1 MAVVERQRSQ
11 GVEVLTLNRPERLN
25 AINREVLCLLEDYV
39 TGVAKDNDI
48 HCVVVT
54 GAGEQAFSAGAD
66 VGELSDLDPLQAL
79 ELMAT
84 GQRAYATLEE
94 CPKPVLAA
102 INGYALGGGLEL
114 ALACDLRLAG
124 TNAKLGQPEITLANV
139 PGWGGTQRLPRIVG
153 EGVAK
158 DLVLT
163 GRVVGPSEALALR
176 LVNRTTEGPVL
187 EAALALADGLSHYSP
202 TALALAKQAIHAGRA
217 PGHHGYVV
225 ERQAVALCCTTT
237 EQREAVRR
245 FLSKGAR
252 PTPKKAEVPTTLTSS
267 RKEQH

>member
-1 MAVVERQRSQ
+1 MAVLERERSK

-25 AINREVLCLLEDYV
+25 AINGEVLSLLEAYM
-39 TGVAKDNDI
+39 TEAAKDNDI
-48 HCVVVT
+48 RCVVVT

-66 VGELSDLDPLQAL
+66 VGDLSDLDPLQAL
-79 ELMAT
+79 ELMTT

-114 ALACDLRLAG
+114 ALACDLRIAG
-124 TNAKLGQPEITLANV
+124 TNARLGQPEITLANV

-158 DLVLT
+158 DLILT

-176 LVNRTTEGPVL
+176 LVSRTTEGPVL
-187 EAALALADGLSHYSP
+187 EAALSLADGLSSYSP
-202 TALALAKQAIHAGRA
+202 TAVALAKQAIHAGRA
-217 PGHHGYVV
+217 PGRHGYVV
-225 ERQAVALCCTTT
+225 ERQAVALCFTTT
-237 EQREAVRR
+237 EQHEAVRR

-252 PTPKKAEVPTTLTSS
+252 PTPKGVEVPTART
-267 RKEQH
+267 